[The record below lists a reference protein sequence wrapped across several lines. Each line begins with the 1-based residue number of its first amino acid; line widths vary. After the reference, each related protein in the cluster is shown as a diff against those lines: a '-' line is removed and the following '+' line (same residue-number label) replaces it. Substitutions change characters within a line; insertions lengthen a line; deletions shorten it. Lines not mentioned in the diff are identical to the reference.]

1 MDIRN
6 FFGGA
11 KKNPTPKKTREP
23 STADNSSNEVKKSSV
38 EKKLKTESLEA
49 NKKVSTTSSTI
60 SPNTG
65 RDDATR
71 TSKQDPSPETNG
83 KSSSQKETTSKNIT
97 KKEEGDHKHLE
108 QKDAKKRKLI
118 IEESDDD
125 TDMNDKDEDFQPT
138 KTDLKVVKEENDN
151 EEEYVVDTP
160 SKKKSPKRKA
170 EPKSSSPKKSRKT
183 PVKKAKE
190 PPVRPSESIA
200 FYASENAAP
209 GILEGYTF
217 VFTGN
222 MDNFSREEATDYVKC
237 LGGRVTTAV
246 SGKTN
251 YLVTG
256 SILEDG
262 RPVEEGSKYKKALEL
277 GDDKIAILQGPGEF
291 YGLVKLLD
299 ERAGKVSSVV
309 NPTTPAPVP
318 STTNAS
324 TAALS
329 TSKTTASNPYANPYA
344 KTSGSSVSNPYAKQ
358 PVSNP
363 YAKASGNTVT
373 NPYASK
379 PSMNTTNPYAQKKPS
394 SSVASSASMKGGG
407 RADVNDPNAL
417 WADKYAPSNSHMV
430 LGNKDCVTKLQTW
443 LKTWERTFNTGGKIK
458 FHPKN
463 GPFRA
468 CLISGPPGIGKTTS
482 AVLVAQEDG
491 RQVLELN
498 ASDARSKKLL
508 ESSLSDVTGCQVL
521 SFNKSNK
528 NPTKRCI
535 IMDEVDGM
543 GAGDRGGM
551 AELITLIK
559 SSKVPIICICNDRQ
573 SPKVKSLANHCL
585 DLRFKRPVK
594 TVIARRAVEV
604 GKAEGMEVEL
614 NAAEAIAESC
624 GNDIRQVLNCLQM
637 WGNKKVDGQ
646 KVALTYRDYK
656 ERDSMV
662 NKDEILRIGLFD
674 AAKMIVEGRRGLTD
688 ATEKA
693 QVDSLFARMDAFFS
707 DYSTIGLLVHQN
719 YLKCAT
725 VPFQKSKSAN
735 DSDAELD
742 ILTRMYDA
750 TEAMSDFSIVEHEI
764 RSGDQ
769 NWGLLPLCSALA
781 VKIGYHI
788 GGQSGGFLGG
798 FPEFTTYLGRNS
810 TRGKRSRLLQEFSH
824 HMNYRISADNT
835 ELRMGYLPL
844 LRDKFE
850 YLLFR
855 NQDGPS
861 ITEVI
866 ALMDEYG
873 LDRDDLMENL
883 DEFNMNSFARKFSDL
898 DSKSKSAFTR
908 EYNKGVHK
916 SQALVDE
923 QGVVTR
929 KRKKVS
935 DDEDIEEDGQ
945 ESDDNDEEEDE
956 EEIKKMFQKN
966 AKKSKGG
973 AKAKKSK

>member
-11 KKNPTPKKTREP
+11 KKNPAPKKINEKIKVEESKDETQVKARSETER
-23 STADNSSNEVKKSSV
+23 STP
-38 EKKLKTESLEA
+38 
-49 NKKVSTTSSTI
+49 NKKVSNSTSLDNVKG
-60 SPNTG
+60 NTVSS
-65 RDDATR
+65 
-71 TSKQDPSPETNG
+71 SKKDPSPMKKEV
-83 KSSSQKETTSKNIT
+83 SSRHKVEPSHGVTT
-97 KKEEGDHKHLE
+97 KKEESDNKELE
-108 QKDAKKRKLI
+108 HNDSKRRKVV

-125 TDMNDKDEDFQPT
+125 TNTQDNKDDLHPP
-138 KTDLKVVKEENDN
+138 KTGLKEENS
-151 EEEYVVDTP
+151 EEDCADTP
-160 SKKKSPKRKA
+160 HKKKSPKRKA
-170 EPKSSSPKKSRKT
+170 DPKSSSPKKPRKS
-183 PVKKAKE
+183 PMKKEKE
-190 PPVRPSESIA
+190 PPLRPPEPINY
-200 FYASENAAP
+200 YASEEATP
-209 GILEGYTF
+209 GILDGFTF

-222 MDNFSREEATDYVKC
+222 MDDLSREEATDYVKC

-262 RPVEEGSKYKKALEL
+262 RPIEEGSKYKKAMEL

-291 YGLVKLLD
+291 YALVKMLD

-309 NPTTPAPVP
+309 KPTTPAPVSSQVITT
-318 STTNAS
+318 STGVS
-324 TAALS
+324 S
-329 TSKTTASNPYANPYA
+329 TSKATVSNPYANPYA
-344 KTSGSSVSNPYAKQ
+344 KTAGTSVSNPYAKQ
-358 PVSNP
+358 AVSNP
-363 YAKASGNTVT
+363 YAKPSSTTVT

-379 PSMNTTNPYAQKKPS
+379 ASISTTNPYAQKKPLS
-394 SSVASSASMKGGG
+394 TAPTASATGGG

-430 LGNKDCVTKLQTW
+430 LGNKDCVSKLQSW
-443 LKTWERTFNTGGKIK
+443 LKVWERTFNTSGKIK

-482 AVLVAQEDG
+482 AVLVAKEDG

-528 NPTKRCI
+528 DPTKRCI

-551 AELITLIK
+551 AELIKLIK

-604 GKAEGMEVEL
+604 GKAEGMEVEM

-637 WGNKKVDGQ
+637 WGNKKVDGK

-688 ATEKA
+688 ASEKA

-707 DYSTIGLLVHQN
+707 DYATIGLIVHQN

-742 ILTRMYDA
+742 ILNRIYNA
-750 TEAMSDFSIVEHEI
+750 TEAMSDFSVVEHEI

-781 VKIGYHI
+781 VKTGYHI
-788 GGQSGGFLGG
+788 GGQNGGFLGG

-810 TRGKRSRLLQEFSH
+810 TRGKRNRLLQEFSH

-850 YLLFR
+850 FFLFQS
-855 NQDGPS
+855 QDGPS
-861 ITEVI
+861 ITETI

-883 DEFNMNSFARKFSDL
+883 DEFNMNPFARKFSDL

-935 DDEDIEEDGQ
+935 DDEDNEEEGL
-945 ESDDNDEEEDE
+945 ESDVDEEEEDE

-973 AKAKKSK
+973 PKANKSK

>member
-1 MDIRN
+1 MKNKYTPSKEASSLENIV
-6 FFGGA
+6 A
-11 KKNPTPKKTREP
+11 KKQETQNELEPKDSKRR
-23 STADNSSNEVKKSSV
+23 
-38 EKKLKTESLEA
+38 
-49 NKKVSTTSSTI
+49 KVV
-60 SPNTG
+60 
-65 RDDATR
+65 
-71 TSKQDPSPETNG
+71 
-83 KSSSQKETTSKNIT
+83 
-97 KKEEGDHKHLE
+97 
-108 QKDAKKRKLI
+108 
-118 IEESDDD
+118 IEESDED
-125 TDMNDKDEDFQPT
+125 TDKQDKDEDFKPT
-138 KTDLKVVKEENDN
+138 KKDLKESEEEAKAKAKADS

-160 SKKKSPKRKA
+160 KKKKSPKRKA
-170 EPKSSSPKKSRKT
+170 EPKSSSPKKPRKS
-183 PVKKAKE
+183 PVKKTKE
-190 PPVRPSESIA
+190 PPIRPSEPIA
-200 FYASENAAP
+200 FYASEDATP

-222 MDNFSREEATDYVKC
+222 MDDLSREEATDYVKC

-251 YLVTG
+251 YLITG

-262 RPVEEGSKYKKALEL
+262 RPIEEGSKYKKAMEL

-291 YGLVKLLD
+291 YALVKMLD
-299 ERAGKVSSVV
+299 EKAGTVSSVAE
-309 NPTTPAPVP
+309 PTTPAAVT
-318 STTNAS
+318 SNATLA
-324 TAALS
+324 TAVASS
-329 TSKTTASNPYANPYA
+329 TSKPAVSNPYANPYA
-344 KTSGSSVSNPYAKQ
+344 KTPGSAISNPYAKQ
-358 PVSNP
+358 TASNP
-363 YAKASGNTVT
+363 YAKPSGTTVT

-379 PSMNTTNPYAQKKPS
+379 ASVNKTNPYAQKKPS
-394 SSVASSASMKGGG
+394 STVPSASMNGGG

-430 LGNKDCVTKLQTW
+430 LGNKDCVTKLQSW
-443 LKTWERTFNTGGKIK
+443 LKVWERTFNTGGKIK

-468 CLISGPPGIGKTTS
+468 CLISGPPGIGKTTT

-528 NPTKRCI
+528 VPTQRCI

-551 AELITLIK
+551 AELIKLIK

-604 GKAEGMEVEL
+604 GKAEGMEIEP

-637 WGNKKVDGQ
+637 WGNKKVNGQ

-693 QVDSLFARMDAFFS
+693 QVDSLFSRMDAFFS
-707 DYSTIGLLVHQN
+707 DYATIGLIVHQN

-742 ILTRMYDA
+742 ILTRVYDA
-750 TEAMSDFSIVEHEI
+750 TEAMSDFSVVENEI

-781 VKIGYHI
+781 VKTGYHI

-844 LRDKFE
+844 LRDTFE

-855 NQDGPS
+855 SQNDSS
-861 ITEVI
+861 ITETI

-883 DEFNMNSFARKFSDL
+883 DEFNMNPLARKFSDL

-935 DDEDIEEDGQ
+935 DDEDNEDEGG
-945 ESDDNDEEEDE
+945 ESDTNEEEEDE